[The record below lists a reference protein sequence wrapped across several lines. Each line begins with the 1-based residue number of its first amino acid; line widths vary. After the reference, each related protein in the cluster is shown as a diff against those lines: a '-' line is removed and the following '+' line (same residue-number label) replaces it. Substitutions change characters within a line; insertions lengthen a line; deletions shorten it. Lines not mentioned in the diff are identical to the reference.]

1 MWSLIIKSIASSWL
15 AGRLK
20 ERTSWNGFVLIA
32 IGTAIVIFVIVGNIV
47 FGNNDRAPGNAG
59 NPNGIVI
66 NRIVID
72 IGPVVFVGEI
82 DINTVIVRA
91 LEIINDIIPNIP

>member
-32 IGTAIVIFVIVGNIV
+32 IGTAVVIG
-47 FGNNDRAPGNAG
+47 APFITWAAYGAIAYG
-59 NPNGIVI
+59 AWQVYQK
-66 NRIVID
+66 
-72 IGPVVFVGEI
+72 EI
-82 DINTVIVRA
+82 K
-91 LEIINDIIPNIP
+91 